1 MFLVGYNHLIS
12 NKLKWNNCFIKNN
25 QDIYLL
31 DLIDFA
37 LQEQTEYVLIVTISW
52 AWFNVSYTCMVAKP
66 VKYLKFHNT
75 RILFLLIKKK
85 KRLFQVML
93 SNINGQQI

>member
-1 MFLVGYNHLIS
+1 MIYRQGGATLLIGFNHLIS
-12 NKLKWNNCFIKNN
+12 NKLKWNNSFIKNN
-25 QDIYLL
+25 QDILL

-37 LQEQTEYVLIVTISW
+37 LQEQTEDYLMVTICW

-75 RILFLLIKKK
+75 RILFLT
-85 KRLFQVML
+85 KR
-93 SNINGQQI
+93 

>member
-37 LQEQTEYVLIVTISW
+37 FTRTNRIR
-52 AWFNVSYTCMVAKP
+52 FNRHYFLGMV
-66 VKYLKFHNT
+66 
-75 RILFLLIKKK
+75 
-85 KRLFQVML
+85 
-93 SNINGQQI
+93 